1 MDYNATQSS
10 SSSKEADGGVD
21 HREERKP
28 TQGIYDVESRD
39 RNKLSA
45 VFENPLAGIPREQLF
60 KDVDMFCA
68 RYGLDQHRDLF
79 RKGALVSQ
87 NPAAVE
93 TLPELSEE
101 EREAI
106 RRETTHKW
114 SQPWSLYFLAG
125 MCSLAAAVQGM
136 DETANNGAVEI
147 YPRLL
152 GIESDR
158 FSPQMQDYITG
169 LVVGAPYLACALIG
183 CWLTEPLNRYFAR
196 RGTIF
201 ISCVIAAVAS
211 IWEGVANSWVN
222 LFLARFVLGLG
233 IGSKS
238 STVPVYAAECS
249 PAPIRGALVMMWQM
263 WTAFG
268 IMLGN
273 IMGVAFMGVR
283 EDLSWRLMLG
293 STVVLPIVVCA
304 QVYFCPESPRWL
316 IEHNK
321 IPKAFESFRTL
332 RPTELQAARDL
343 YYAYVGVEIERKVN
357 KGKNFFTM
365 FMELF
370 TIPRNRRATLAT
382 WIVMFLQQFCGVN
395 VIAYYSTTIFV
406 ESGYSIQEALLA
418 SMGTGI
424 LNWVFAIP
432 AFLTIDTWGRRN
444 LLLFTF
450 PWLAIWLFWSGFSF
464 WIEDDIQD
472 SRKRVAMVTTGM
484 YLFEVFYS
492 PGEGPVPFTYS
503 AEAFP
508 LHVREVGMSWAT
520 ATTWCFNFILSFTW
534 PMLLRAFKPQ
544 GAFGWYAGW
553 CLIGWV
559 LVLLFVPET
568 KELTLEELDRVFSV
582 STRHHAAYQL
592 RNAIWHFRTWILRQ
606 KLEPLP
612 KLYETVDS
620 STPEMKSETQ
630 TATDIIEGRDGAS
643 AQPET
648 ENGSNGS
655 NGTMTEKLRS
665 SLGVL

>member
-1 MDYNATQSS
+1 MDGISEITPGNH
-10 SSSKEADGGVD
+10 KEGARASVEHSEKGQT
-21 HREERKP
+21 R
-28 TQGIYDVESRD
+28 GIYDIEETNRHRPNAIFD
-39 RNKLSA
+39 
-45 VFENPLAGIPREQLF
+45 NPLAGVPREQLLE
-60 KDVDMFCA
+60 DVERFCKQH
-68 RYGLDQHRDLF
+68 GLEEHVQLF

-87 NPAAVE
+87 NPASAQS
-93 TLPELSEE
+93 LPELSEVDK
-101 EREAI
+101 EAL
-106 RRETTHKW
+106 RREQTHKW
-114 SQPWSLYFLAG
+114 DQPWMLYFMACRSLPRPSRVLWRCQRLMYEA
-125 MCSLAAAVQGM
+125 MCSMAAAVQGM
-136 DETANNGAVEI
+136 DETANNGAVVI
-147 YPRLL
+147 YPKLL
-152 GIESDR
+152 GIQADR
-158 FSPQMQDYITG
+158 FSPQRQDYITG
-169 LVVGAPYLACALIG
+169 LVVGAPYLACAIIG

-201 ISCVIAAVAS
+201 ISCLIAAIAS

-222 LFLARFVLGLG
+222 LFMARFVLGLG

-273 IMGVAFMGVR
+273 IMGVAFMNVR

-293 STVVLPIVVCA
+293 STVVLPLIVCS

-321 IPKAFESFRTL
+321 IDQAFRSFRTL
-332 RPTELQAARDL
+332 RPTDLQAARDL
-343 YYAYVGVEIERKVN
+343 YYAYVGVQMEREIN
-357 KGKNFFTM
+357 QGKNFFTM
-365 FMELF
+365 FLELF

-395 VIAYYSTTIFV
+395 VIAYYSTTIFKD
-406 ESGYSIQEALLA
+406 SGYSVQQALLA

-444 LLLFTF
+444 LLLFTL
-450 PWLAIWLFWSGFSF
+450 PWLAVCLLWSGFSF
-464 WIEDDIQD
+464 WIDEGIKD
-472 SRKRVAMVTTGM
+472 SKTRVAMVTTGM

-534 PMLLRAFKPQ
+534 PMLLRVFKPQ
-544 GAFGWYAGW
+544 GAFGWYAAW
-553 CLIGWV
+553 CLIGWG
-559 LVLLFVPET
+559 LVLLLVPET
-568 KELTLEELDRVFSV
+568 KELTLEELDQVFSV
-582 STRHHAAYQL
+582 PTRKHAAYQL
-592 RNAIWHFRTWILRQ
+592 HNAIWHFRVWVLRQ
-606 KLEPLP
+606 KLEPMP
-612 KLYETVDS
+612 KLYE
-620 STPEMKSETQ
+620 
-630 TATDIIEGRDGAS
+630 R
-643 AQPET
+643 T
-648 ENGSNGS
+648 EQVVER
-655 NGTMTEKLRS
+655 EKH
-665 SLGVL
+665 

>member
-1 MDYNATQSS
+1 MAKDDASS
-10 SSSKEADGGVD
+10 APEHDEKIEAGSDNSPPPTVEHAEKPRRRSSA
-21 HREERKP
+21 
-28 TQGIYDVESRD
+28 YDVEGRPAN
-39 RNKLSA
+39 RLNA
-45 VFENPLAGIPREQLF
+45 IFENPLAGIPREQLF
-60 KDVDMFCA
+60 KDVDAFCIKH
-68 RYGLDQHRDLF
+68 GLQEHQDIF
-79 RKGALVSQ
+79 RKGALISQ
-87 NPAAVE
+87 DPQAAE
-93 TLPELSEE
+93 GLPELTDI

-106 RRETTHKW
+106 VRERTHKW
-114 SQPWSLYFLAG
+114 SQPWQLYFLAS

-136 DETANNGAVEI
+136 DETVNNGAQAI
-147 YPRLL
+147 YLKQL

-158 FSPQMQDYITG
+158 FTPQMQDYLTG
-169 LVVGAPYLACALIG
+169 LVVGAPYLACAILG
-183 CWLTEPLNRYFAR
+183 CWLTEPMNRFFAR

-201 ISCVIAAVAS
+201 ISCLIAAIAS
-211 IWEGVANSWVN
+211 VWEGVANSWVN

-273 IMGVAFMGVR
+273 IMGVAFMGLS
-283 EDLSWRLMLG
+283 DNLSWRLMLG
-293 STVVLPIVVCA
+293 STVVLPLVVCA
-304 QVYFCPESPRWL
+304 QVYYCPESPRWL
-316 IEHNK
+316 IQHNK
-321 IPKAFESFRTL
+321 VDKAFRAFRTL
-332 RPTELQAARDL
+332 RPTDLQAARDL
-343 YYAYVGVEIERKVN
+343 YYAYVGVQLERKVN
-357 KGKNFFTM
+357 RGKNFFTM
-365 FMELF
+365 FKELF
-370 TIPRNRRATLAT
+370 TVPRNARATLAS

-395 VIAYYSTTIFV
+395 VIAYYSTTIFTNA
-406 ESGYSIQEALLA
+406 GYGIQQALLV

-424 LNWVFAIP
+424 LNWVFALP
-432 AFLTIDTWGRRN
+432 AFFTIDTWGRRN

-450 PWLAIWLFWSGFSF
+450 PFLAICLLWSGFSF
-464 WIEDDIQD
+464 WIEPDIEN
-472 SRKRVAMVTTGM
+472 SKKRVAMVTTGL

-544 GAFGWYAGW
+544 GAFGWYAAW

-568 KELTLEELDRVFSV
+568 KSLTLEELDQVFSV
-582 STRHHAAYQL
+582 PTSKHASYQL
-592 RNAIWHFRTWILRQ
+592 KNAVWHFRVWVLRQ

-612 KLYETVDS
+612 KFYEGAEHLV
-620 STPEMKSETQ
+620 ET
-630 TATDIIEGRDGAS
+630 
-643 AQPET
+643 
-648 ENGSNGS
+648 
-655 NGTMTEKLRS
+655 TEK
-665 SLGVL
+665 